1 MTESIDMKQFF
12 FQKILLTALVFL
24 GLLIAGDS
32 AQADQIDDAI
42 QILLKV
48 KANGEGN
55 SEAGKA
61 LKVFQS
67 ADQTSISKILKAFNQ
82 SNEYSA
88 NYLLSAFE
96 TVADNTLKQSGKL
109 PKDNL
114 ERFILETGNKP
125 RARRVAYEWLLKV
138 DPGAETRMIPNM
150 LKDPSAEF
158 RRDSI
163 EILIKQGKEELT
175 QDKKEKAIA
184 TFQKSLSGAV
194 DEDQISNIS
203 KQLKKLGIDT
213 NLQKHFGILASWK
226 IIGPFENREGVGY
239 EAVYAPEKEIDLSK
253 TYDGKEMQV
262 KWQTISTEDDHG
274 ILNIADDI
282 GKYKGAVMYA
292 IYDFKSSQSQD
303 VVLKFG
309 TPNAWKIWVND
320 KLISSLEEYQR
331 GTGFDQH
338 KIPAKFKAGPNRILV
353 KVCQNEQKQDW
364 AQRFQFQIR
373 ICDQTGTAILAVK

>member
-1 MTESIDMKQFF
+1 MKQFF
-12 FQKILLTALVFL
+12 FLKNLLTVLIL
-24 GLLIAGDS
+24 IGLLIPEES
-32 AQADQIDDAI
+32 AHADQIDDAI

-61 LKVFQS
+61 LKLFQN
-67 ADQTSISKILKAFNQ
+67 ADQLAITKVLKAFNQ
-82 SNEYSA
+82 SNDYSA
-88 NYLLSAFE
+88 NYLLAAFE
-96 TVADNTLKQSGKL
+96 TVADNMLKKSGKL
-109 PKDNL
+109 PQKML
-114 ERFILETGNKP
+114 EHFILETGNMP

-150 LKDPSAEF
+150 LKDPSPEF

-163 EILIKQGKEELT
+163 ELLIKQGKKELT

-184 TFQKSLSGAV
+184 TFQKSLTGAV
-194 DEDQISNIS
+194 DEDQISKIS
-203 KQLKKLGIDT
+203 KQLKKLGIET

-239 EAVYAPEKEIDLSK
+239 QAVYAPEKEIDLSK

-274 ILNIADDI
+274 ILNIAKDI

-292 IYDFKSSQSQD
+292 VYEFKSSQSQD
-303 VVLKFG
+303 VIIKFG
-309 TPNAWKIWVND
+309 TPNAWKIRVND
-320 KLISSLEEYQR
+320 ELISSLEEYHR
-331 GTGFDQH
+331 GTSFDQH
-338 KIPAKFKAGPNRILV
+338 KIPAKFKAGTNRILV
-353 KVCQNEQKQDW
+353 KICQNEQKQDW
-364 AQRFQFQIR
+364 AQQFQFQIR
-373 ICDQTGTAILAVK
+373 VCDQTGTAVLAVK